1 MAKKIRIVKRKGH
14 LEEYNDKKVYGSCYS
29 ACYTAGLTEKEC
41 EAMSEAIVK
50 DVNKWV
56 KTKKSI
62 KSSEIF
68 RLVSK
73 LLKKHN
79 KEVAF
84 LYETHWDIS

>member
-1 MAKKIRIVKRKGH
+1 MHIVKRKGH
-14 LEEYNDKKVYGSCYS
+14 LEKYDDRKVYGSCYAACS
-29 ACYTAGLTEKEC
+29 AAGMSEKEC
-41 EAMSEAIVK
+41 EATAETVTK

-56 KTKKSI
+56 KAKKNV

-84 LYETHWDIS
+84 LYETHLDVS